1 LRRYRD
7 QVLTKR
13 AGGVEEIAAYYQL
26 APMILA
32 RLPHETRAR
41 RLRSIYARYILPAAL
56 SARLGLNRLAYRLYR
71 RMIDELAA
79 EFAPERQRR
88 ENRSRAL
95 SG

>member
-1 LRRYRD
+1 L
-7 QVLTKR
+7 
-13 AGGVEEIAAYYQL
+13 
-26 APMILA
+26 ILA